1 VVAVDTT
8 TAQVTLMEQLAVLVV
23 AGALLHQIQGARVT
37 RLTLRPHKEIMAA
50 QALIT
55 FLLFALAVG
64 VAGLLQLALPQVV
77 LLVLEETE
85 QRHLSLVRL

>member
-1 VVAVDTT
+1 
-8 TAQVTLMEQLAVLVV
+8 
-23 AGALLHQIQGARVT
+23 
-37 RLTLRPHKEIMAA
+37 MAA